1 MNRRLALLLWLL
13 PVLAAAPATAAETR
27 RWVVDTTADL
37 LAGHGEGVEV
47 SPDGRLRWALG
58 WSAGPAFDEPVVM
71 AGARAADGSLL
82 VATSHPARL
91 YRVRGA
97 ELELLAEVPAE
108 QVTAMV
114 VSDRSTIVLATAAPS
129 ALWEFSGGELA
140 ELGRP
145 AAGAI
150 WDLALHRGTV
160 VAAGGSPATL
170 YRLAGRGLERWLELP
185 DLHARCLASDG
196 ERLLVGTSGK
206 GLVLSVDAA
215 GRLGILVDSPFTEIS
230 DLAVGGGAV
239 WAAAL
244 VGEPPAPKAA
254 DKGAQEEAAEGELQ
268 AEVRGGEDLTLP
280 KVNGAT
286 ATSEILRVTP
296 EGGLLRVHRFTKQ
309 VASAIAWDGEGL
321 LAGTGWEGEVWRFV
335 AEGGARLA
343 TVDAVQVVG
352 ILDGGAALL
361 TQGPGGVVW
370 RSADAAR
377 PGRFRSAPQQFEQP
391 VRPGE
396 YRVDPPSSAARIR
409 FRAGV
414 SAQPDD
420 TWLPWSEWLP
430 ASGGPVPLPPARAL
444 QWEVELAPSGGEPTA
459 VERVEVA
466 AVDVNLPPQIAEIV
480 VEEPGVVYLAAPP
493 PSGPVLDAA
502 NPDVNGI
509 FTVID
514 ESQTAN
520 GSPTKGKKFYRAGW
534 RTVSWQVAD
543 ANGDPLR
550 FALELESREGFRLP
564 VRERLS
570 VTQLGV
576 DTTAV
581 PDGSF
586 RFLLEASDA
595 PANPAGALTE
605 QRRSRWFTIDNSPP
619 VLRLE
624 RRGDAWV
631 ATATDALSPVVRAE
645 WSRDGAPW
653 QPLAPADGLL
663 DGREERFEFP
673 SAAGRHLVVVRVV
686 DRQHNRAA
694 VGAVEE

>member
-1 MNRRLALLLWLL
+1 MNRHLALLLWLL
-13 PVLAAAPATAAETR
+13 LVLAAPPAPAAETR
-27 RWVVDTTADL
+27 RWVVDTIADL

-47 SPDGRLRWALG
+47 SADGRLRWALG
-58 WSAGPAFDEPVVM
+58 WSAGPAFAEPVVM
-71 AGARAADGSLL
+71 AGARAGDGSLL

-108 QVTAMV
+108 QVTAMLAR
-114 VSDRSTIVLATAAPS
+114 DRDAVVLATAAPS
-129 ALWEFSGGELA
+129 ALWEWSGGELT

-244 VGEPPAPKAA
+244 VGEPAAPKAA
-254 DKGAQEEAAEGELQ
+254 DKGGQEEAADGELQ
-268 AEVRGGEDLTLP
+268 AEVRGGEDLKLP

-296 EGGLLRVHRFTKQ
+296 EGGLLRVHRFTKE
-309 VASAIAWDGEGL
+309 VASAIAWDGDGL
-321 LAGTGWEGEVWRFV
+321 LVGTGWEGEVWRFV

-377 PGRFRSAPQQFEQP
+377 PGRFRSAPQQYEQP

-396 YRVDPPSSAARIR
+396 YRVDPPSSAVRIR
-409 FRAGV
+409 FRAGA

-444 QWEVELAPSGGEPTA
+444 QWELELAPSAGEPTA

-466 AVDVNLPPQIAEIV
+466 AVDVNLPPQIAEIA

-493 PSGPVLDAA
+493 PSGPVLDAV
-502 NPDVNGI
+502 NPDVSGI

-581 PDGSF
+581 PDGGY

-595 PANPAGALTE
+595 PGNAAGALTE
-605 QRRSRWFTIDNSPP
+605 QRASRWFTIDNSPP
-619 VLRLE
+619 ALRLE
-624 RRGDAWV
+624 RRDGLWV
-631 ATATDALSPVVRAE
+631 ATATDELSPIVRAE

-686 DRQHNRAA
+686 DGQHNRAA
-694 VGAVEE
+694 AGAVEE